1 MPYSSRPARAAVC
14 AIICLVLVAP
24 ACSRDDREVRQ
35 EALKRGDDYVARDR
49 PREAI
54 IEYRKAIQR
63 GGKDDPESHRKL
75 AGAYMQAGD
84 ASHAYESFRRAADL
98 DPKDVD
104 SQVQAARILIAAGE
118 YDAAKSAAERILARD
133 PKSLQGTILLGHALA
148 GLDLPKDALQKMEE
162 AIALAPSDA
171 RAYAALGTVQL
182 SVGSKKE
189 AAAAFEH
196 AVKMAPESRDA
207 HLALASYYFAVQ
219 RPEDAEREFASAR
232 KIAPDD
238 ELTNRAMA
246 SFYINTGRIAEA
258 EPYLKTAARG
268 HDRARLALSDYYL
281 LTKRFDDAERALEG
295 LGKRPDFA
303 ESIALRRAAIRFAQG
318 RRVEAEKIVD
328 TMLDGKKRS
337 ARAYLLKARFARAD
351 RRTPDAIPLLRKAVA
366 IDPSL
371 IAAQYELGT
380 ALLERRDIDGAR
392 AAFTEVTRLNPHSTA
407 AQLQLS
413 RIALASGD
421 TGRAVQAAR
430 DAASGNLDD
439 AGAQIALVRTLR
451 AAGER
456 ERADAELDRLIDRH
470 PDAASLWVERGSI
483 RLESGDANGARQAF
497 EKAVALAPA
506 AIEPVAGLATM
517 YARTRRLPEA
527 RKLAEQKLAAHPN
540 DARFLTLA
548 GRVAAMGRDF
558 DAAERYLRR
567 AIEKDATQADAYA
580 TLGQL
585 YLTTKRLAD
594 ARREY
599 ERLAKSQP
607 AAGHTM
613 LGLIAAAEDRTSD
626 AAAEYERALA
636 ADPAA
641 AVAANNLAWMRL
653 EEGKTED
660 AVRLARVAQEQ
671 LPSRPEMN
679 DTLGWVL
686 HKAQRHDAA
695 VQYLSRAVE
704 QNPESAL
711 YHFHLGMAALDA
723 GQSARGEA
731 SLKRALAIDPAFP
744 SWDQA
749 KAALQRT
756 AAVATR

>member
-1 MPYSSRPARAAVC
+1 MSYSSRSALAAAC
-14 AIICLVLVAP
+14 TIICLAVFLP
-24 ACSRDDREVRQ
+24 GCSRDDRQVRQ
-35 EALKRGDDYVARDR
+35 EAMKRGDEYVARDR

-63 GGKDDPESHRKL
+63 GGKEDPELHRKL
-75 AGAYMQAGD
+75 ARAYMQAGD
-84 ASHAYESFRRAADL
+84 VSQAYESFRRAADL
-98 DPKDVD
+98 DPKDLD
-104 SQVQAARILIAAGE
+104 SPLQAARILVAAGE
-118 YDAAKSAAERILARD
+118 YDAAKTAAERILARD
-133 PKSLQGTILLGHALA
+133 PKNLQGTILLGHALA
-148 GLDLPKDALQKMEE
+148 GLDLPKDALRKMEE
-162 AIALAPSDA
+162 AIELAPSDA
-171 RAYAALGTVQL
+171 RAYAALGSVQL
-182 SVGSKKE
+182 SLGSKKD
-189 AAAAFEH
+189 AAAAFEK
-196 AVKMAPESRDA
+196 AVKMAPDSRDA

-219 RPEDAEREFASAR
+219 RPDDAGREFARAR
-232 KIAPDD
+232 EIAPDD
-238 ELTNRAMA
+238 ELTNRAIA
-246 SFYINTGRIAEA
+246 AFYINTGRIAEA
-258 EPYLKTAARG
+258 ERYLQTAARA

-281 LTKRFDDAERALEG
+281 LTKRFADAERALEG
-295 LGKRPDFA
+295 LEKRPDFA
-303 ESIALRRAAIRFAQG
+303 ESVGLRRAAIRFAEG
-318 RRVEAEKIVD
+318 KRDEAEQIVD
-328 TMLDGKKRS
+328 GMLEGKKRS

-351 RRTPDAIPLLRKAVA
+351 QRTADAIPLLRKAVA
-366 IDPSL
+366 IEPTL

-380 ALLERRDIDGAR
+380 ALLERRDVDGAR
-392 AAFTEVTRLNPHSTA
+392 AAFTEVTKLNPHSTA

-413 RIALASGD
+413 RIALAAGD

-430 DAASGNLDD
+430 EAASGNPDD

-456 ERADAELDRLIDRH
+456 ERADAELDRLMDRH

-497 EKAVALAPA
+497 EKAAALAPS
-506 AIEPVAGLATM
+506 AIEPVAGLVTM

-527 RKLAEQKLAAHPN
+527 RKLVEGRLAAHPD
-540 DARFLTLA
+540 DARLLTLA

-558 DAAERYLRR
+558 DTAEQYLRR
-567 AIEKDATQADAYA
+567 AIEKDSTQADAYGM
-580 TLGQL
+580 LGQL
-585 YLTTKRLAD
+585 YLTTNRLAD

-599 ERLAKSQP
+599 ERLARTHP
-607 AAGHTM
+607 AVAHTM
-613 LGLIAAAEDRTSD
+613 LGLIAAAERRTAD
-626 AAAEYERALA
+626 AASEYERALA

-660 AVRLARVAQEQ
+660 AVRLARVAQQQ

-686 HKAQRHDAA
+686 HKAKRHDAA
-695 VQYLSRAVE
+695 VQYLARAVE

-711 YHFHLGMAALDA
+711 YHFHLGMAAIDA
-723 GQSARGEA
+723 GQPARGEA

-744 SWDQA
+744 SRDQA

-756 AAVATR
+756 AAVAAK